1 MIEDN
6 TIVSEVTF
14 ADTEGGGS
22 AVVGQFVP
30 ESGNK
35 QKNPCINRENRKYN
49 ISIKCDFDNDFF
61 GGRSVLR
68 AQLLIYR

>member
-1 MIEDN
+1 VVEDN

-35 QKNPCINRENRKYN
+35 QKNPCIK
-49 ISIKCDFDNDFF
+49 
-61 GGRSVLR
+61 
-68 AQLLIYR
+68 